1 MALLFSM
8 ILKKYHPPPPS
19 NPKKKKRKK
28 KTFQNG
34 WFAWDMQQRKDAY
47 TGSS

>member
-8 ILKKYHPPPPS
+8 ILKKYPPPPH
-19 NPKKKKRKK
+19 PKKKKRKK

-34 WFAWDMQQRKDAY
+34 WFAWDMQQRNDAY

>member
-8 ILKKYHPPPPS
+8 ILKKYHPPPP
-19 NPKKKKRKK
+19 PKKKKRKEKK

>member
-8 ILKKYHPPPPS
+8 ILKKYHPPPPPH
-19 NPKKKKRKK
+19 PKKKKRKK

>member
-8 ILKKYHPPPPS
+8 ILKTYHPATQ
-19 NPKKKKRKK
+19 KKKKRKK

>member
-8 ILKKYHPPPPS
+8 ILKKYHPH
-19 NPKKKKRKK
+19 PKKKKRKK

>member
-1 MALLFSM
+1 MALLFPM
-8 ILKKYHPPPPS
+8 ILKKYHPPTQ
-19 NPKKKKRKK
+19 KKKKRRK

>member
-8 ILKKYHPPPPS
+8 ILKKYHPPPH
-19 NPKKKKRKK
+19 PKKKKRKK

-34 WFAWDMQQRKDAY
+34 WFAWDMQQRNDAY

>member
-8 ILKKYHPPPPS
+8 ILKKYHPPPPPH
-19 NPKKKKRKK
+19 PKKNKKKK

-34 WFAWDMQQRKDAY
+34 LFAWDMQQRKDAY

>member
-8 ILKKYHPPPPS
+8 ILKTYHPP
-19 NPKKKKRKK
+19 PKKKKRKK

>member
-8 ILKKYHPPPPS
+8 ILKKYPPPPP
-19 NPKKKKRKK
+19 PKKKKRKK

-47 TGSS
+47 TGGS

>member
-8 ILKKYHPPPPS
+8 ILKTYHPPPH
-19 NPKKKKRKK
+19 PKKKKRKK